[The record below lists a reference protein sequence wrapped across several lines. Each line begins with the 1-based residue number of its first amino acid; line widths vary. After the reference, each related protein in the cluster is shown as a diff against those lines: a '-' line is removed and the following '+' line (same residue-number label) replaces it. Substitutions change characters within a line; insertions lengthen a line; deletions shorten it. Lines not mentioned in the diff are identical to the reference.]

1 MPLVVKVTF
10 SMPEICFILLIKE
23 SKFGLT
29 SGSPPVNLTFLMP
42 SFANI
47 LSKKIISSSVRSC
60 SFFKKQRPVAGMQ
73 YVQRKSQRSVKDKR
87 T

>member
-47 LSKKIISSSVRSC
+47 LSKK
-60 SFFKKQRPVAGMQ
+60 
-73 YVQRKSQRSVKDKR
+73 
-87 T
+87 